1 MAITQNTAKEVS
13 VDTVSPEFLVQR
25 KAMQLSQD
33 LMGGTPAMIAA
44 GTRYIEQGDG
54 ESQKQYQARLSR
66 TVLLNTFK
74 RTLYYL
80 KGQVFQKPVVLG
92 ADASDAFKA
101 WSEDVDHAGHNLT
114 AWSAAAFEAG
124 LRDGVAFALADY
136 SRVRTRMEGGV
147 LKYFDEGT
155 GEWLTKTA
163 DADAMNGW
171 SPYLVHV
178 PAASVIDCWIE
189 PIGGKPVV
197 TMFRYLETTYESDGT
212 EFGRDRV
219 DRIRVLTPGK
229 WVVYTKREG
238 QQDYT
243 VLGGDEGTTTLSVVP
258 LAIFMPG
265 EQKGPATA
273 EPALSDLAEL
283 NKRHWAATS
292 GHYELMEY
300 VRRPVWFGRML
311 GMISDEP
318 GKEEAPTVG
327 AGKLLASN
335 DPSSELKSVGVDASS
350 VAASQGELDGLKSD
364 MAMYGLQL
372 LQPKTGNITAT
383 ESERDASENNSTLQG
398 WALEFQDFLE
408 NCLKFVAMWW
418 GEDDGPSV
426 KVNTDFSRAMA
437 DGYLLEMYR
446 AGALSLESY
455 HELLKRVGTLPDDF
469 DTEAEAEKLARGV
482 MVNGA
487 PGGAKSLA
495 SMIGGAI

>member
-1 MAITQNTAKEVS
+1 MPTAQKKDVS
-13 VDTVSPEFLVQR
+13 VDTVSPEFLEQR
-25 KAMQLSQD
+25 EAMRLPQD
-33 LMGGTPAMIAA
+33 LMGGTPAMIKA
-44 GTRYIEQGDG
+44 GTRYVEAGDG
-54 ESQKQYQARLSR
+54 ESRAQYSIRLSR

-92 ADASDAFKA
+92 ADASEQFKA

-114 AWSAAAFEAG
+114 SWSAGVFEAG
-124 LRDGVAFALADY
+124 LRDGVTFALADY
-136 SRVRTRMEGGV
+136 SRVPTRTLGGV
-147 LKYFDEGT
+147 LQYFDEIAQ
-155 GEWLTKTA
+155 EWLVKTA
-163 DADAMNGW
+163 EADDMNGW
-171 SPYLVHV
+171 SPYLVHI
-178 PAASVIDCWIE
+178 PAASVIDCWIDTV
-189 PIGGKPVV
+189 GGKPVV

-212 EFGRDRV
+212 EFGRERV
-219 DRIRVLTPGK
+219 DRIRVLTPGR
-229 WVVYTKREG
+229 WQVYVKREG
-238 QQDYT
+238 DNGYEQED
-243 VLGGDEGTTTLSVVP
+243 GGETTLSVVP

-265 EQKGPATA
+265 EQRGPATA

-311 GMISDEP
+311 GEMRDAD
-318 GKEEAPTVG
+318 GKEQPVTVG
-327 AGKLLASN
+327 AGKLLASG
-335 DPSSELKSVGVDASS
+335 DPGADLRSVGVDAAS
-350 VAASQGELDGLKSD
+350 VAASQGELDVLKSD

-426 KVNTDFSRAMA
+426 KVNTEFSRAVA
-437 DGYLLEMYR
+437 DDYLLEMYR
-446 AGALSLESY
+446 AGALSLETY
-455 HELLKRVGTLPDDF
+455 HELLKKTGTLPDDF
-469 DTEAEAEKLARGV
+469 NTKAETERLARGV
-482 MVNGA
+482 MVNGSS
-487 PGGAKSLA
+487 GGVKSLA
-495 SMIGGAI
+495 SMMQGKI